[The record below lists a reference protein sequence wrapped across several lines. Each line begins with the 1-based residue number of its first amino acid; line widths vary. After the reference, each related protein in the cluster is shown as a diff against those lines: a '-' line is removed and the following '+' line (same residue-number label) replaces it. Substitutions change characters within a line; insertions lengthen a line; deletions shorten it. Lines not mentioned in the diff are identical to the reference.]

1 MEAAVDWRA
10 KVELFEQ
17 MRRDYEHGEGTIRGV
32 ARKFGVHRR
41 MVREALASS
50 LPAKR
55 KPAERACPKL
65 GAVKDFIDAILSRFQ
80 WNSRQALSVV
90 QRELECLFESIRLL
104 LVQFVWV
111 LRVMQHDLIGIPSP
125 PDLK

>member
-1 MEAAVDWRA
+1 MDWRA

-41 MVREALASS
+41 MVREAMGSA

-55 KPAERACPKL
+55 KRPERACPKL
-65 GAVKDFIDAILSRFQ
+65 GPVRKFIDAILESDC
-80 WNSRQALSVV
+80 QAPRK
-90 QRELECLFESIRLL
+90 QRHTAHRIYQRLRMELPGGDASESTVR
-104 LVQFVWV
+104 
-111 LRVMQHDLIGIPSP
+111 R
-125 PDLK
+125 

>member
-1 MEAAVDWRA
+1 MDWRA

-41 MVREALASS
+41 MVREAMGSA

-55 KPAERACPKL
+55 KRPERACPQL
-65 GAVKDFIDAILSRFQ
+65 GPVREFIDAIMESD
-80 WNSRQALSVV
+80 RQAPRK
-90 QRELECLFESIRLL
+90 QRHTAHRIYQRLRMEL
-104 LVQFVWV
+104 
-111 LRVMQHDLIGIPSP
+111 P
-125 PDLK
+125 